1 MYICKKNVYIYIYVK
16 FSSFNQPYC
25 LFYCRSKCPKIFQS
39 FCVTQKLYTI
49 DFSIIVMF
57 ILLLLWVTTDNEKC
71 FIH

>member
-1 MYICKKNVYIYIYVK
+1 MQKKCMYIYIYIYMYK

-49 DFSIIVMF
+49 DFSYHCDVYIVIIVGY
-57 ILLLLWVTTDNEKC
+57 NRQ
-71 FIH
+71 

>member
-1 MYICKKNVYIYIYVK
+1 MYIYIYIYVK

-25 LFYCRSKCPKIFQS
+25 LFYCRSKCPNIFQS
-39 FCVTQKLYTI
+39 FCVNQKLYTI

>member
-1 MYICKKNVYIYIYVK
+1 MYK

-49 DFSIIVMF
+49 DFSYHCDVYIVIIVGY
-57 ILLLLWVTTDNEKC
+57 NRQ
-71 FIH
+71 